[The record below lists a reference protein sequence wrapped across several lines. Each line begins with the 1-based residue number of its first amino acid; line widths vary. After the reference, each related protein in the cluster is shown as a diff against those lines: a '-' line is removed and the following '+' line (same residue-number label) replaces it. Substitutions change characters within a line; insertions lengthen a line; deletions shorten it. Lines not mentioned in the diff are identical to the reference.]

1 MSQPI
6 LRVFD
11 LLDQSLA
18 KYNKSDVFASKINGE

>member
-11 LLDQSLA
+11 LLDQSPE